1 MVKNSR
7 NDQCSKGRNRSD
19 LLPRLK
25 QELKGSRYLTREI
38 MARVADETG
47 ISLSDVYGV
56 ATFYSF
62 LPVQKTGTHVIKVC
76 RCVPCDIKNAQ
87 AMIQFIEQEIGIS
100 PGETTSDGLFS
111 FQLVGCIGAC
121 DQAPAMMIDDEL
133 FGMLTEE
140 RVSNILQS
148 YRDRE
153 NTSQEIPS
161 QEIP

>member
-1 MVKNSR
+1 MIKEAR
-7 NDQCSKGRNRSD
+7 NDHCSKCGNRSE
-19 LLPRLK
+19 LLQRLK
-25 QELKGSRYLTREI
+25 QELKGNRYLSREI
-38 MARVADETG
+38 MAKVADETG

-133 FGMLTEE
+133 FGMLTKE
-140 RVSNILQS
+140 RISEILES
-148 YRDRE
+148 YRDGAMPL
-153 NTSQEIPS
+153 SKVASKKIS
-161 QEIP
+161 